1 MQVEIVKAPD
11 FSLFVNDIL
20 LVEVDSANKSVNIH
34 DTGGAQHVIT
44 CTTEETWAYTK
55 LKITDSFHHGP
66 SVTLYEDESMLM
78 AVLEE
83 AEKNRRKPG
92 ENPKIY

>member
-20 LVEVDSANKSVNIH
+20 TVEVDSANKSINIR
-34 DTGGAQHVIT
+34 DTGGNQHGII

-55 LKITDSFHHGP
+55 SKITDSFHHGP
-66 SVTLYEDESMLM
+66 SVILYEDESLLM
-78 AVLEE
+78 AMLEE

-92 ENPKIY
+92 ENPRI